1 MTAPPK
7 SELESKPEST
17 VILQVA
23 DNVGRITLNRADR
36 HNAFDDAVI
45 AELADILDRVAVNS
59 EVKVVVLAAKG
70 KSFSAGADLGWMK
83 RTAAYSIADNEA
95 DALVLAQM
103 LSKLDTL
110 AKPTVALVQG
120 GAYGGGVGLV
130 AACDMAIAAD
140 NALFCLSEVKLGL
153 IPSVISPYVLA
164 AMGAR
169 AARRYFLTAER
180 FNAAEAHR
188 LGLIHDVVPADDL
201 VAAGDRLTAD
211 LLVAGPAALAKAKQL
226 IAHVAGQPI
235 NTDLITETARRIAEA
250 RASAEGQEGIS
261 AFLERRKPGWSVE

>member
-1 MTAPPK
+1 MTAA
-7 SELESKPEST
+7 SEPNVVLT
-17 VILQVA
+17 VEGGI
-23 DNVGRITLNRADR
+23 GRITLDRPDR
-36 HNAFDDAVI
+36 HNAFDDGVI
-45 AELADILDRVAVNS
+45 AELDAILDQVAVNDDAR
-59 EVKVVVLAAKG
+59 VVVLAANG

-83 RTAAYSIADNEA
+83 RTAGYSVADNEA
-95 DALVLAQM
+95 DALVLAKM

-110 AKPTVALVQG
+110 PKPTVALVQG

-140 NALFCLSEVKLGL
+140 DAVFCLSEVKLGI

-164 AMGAR
+164 AMGQR

-180 FNAAEAHR
+180 FDAAEAHR
-188 LGLIHDVVPADDL
+188 LGLVHDVVPADGL
-201 VAAGDRLTAD
+201 IAAGDRLTEA

-235 NTDLITETARRIAEA
+235 DSALITETARRIAEA
-250 RASAEGQEGIS
+250 RASAEGQEGIA
-261 AFLERRKPGWSVE
+261 AFLERRKPGWLTD